1 MYSERI
7 DKSLILLG
15 VEGLVE
21 WEELLHYLAERQ
33 QSYLVNLSN
42 HPSEKWNDQQKAG
55 WGGIIDIPFPEIM
68 IDSNFDRIADSMYD
82 KVKNMKVIDLNPSNC
97 TIMIQGQHP
106 ATFSMVAC
114 FMNAGFTVL
123 SAFTERIVTD
133 HEDGSKTSVFRF
145 GGYQRYWSRYITQ
158 DFLENLFKEHFGEDK
173 LLI

>member
-15 VEGLVE
+15 AEGLVE
-21 WEELLHYLAERQ
+21 WEELLNCLAERQ

-42 HPSEKWNDQQKAG
+42 HPSDKWSDLQKSG
-55 WGGIIDIPFPEIM
+55 WGAIIDIPFPEIH

-82 KVKNMKVIDLNPSNC
+82 KVKNMEAIDLNPGNC
-97 TIMIQGQHP
+97 TIMVQGQHP

-114 FMNAGFTVL
+114 FINAGFTVL

-133 HEDGSKTSVFRF
+133 NTDGSKTSVFRF
-145 GGYQRYWSRYITQ
+145 GGYQRYWSRYVQQ
-158 DFLENLFKEHFGEDK
+158 DFLENLFKTHFGDEA
-173 LLI
+173 LL